1 MLSMALADT
10 DVVVDIALLCYTFI
24 AYQPFRKASQ
34 ISFRLCAVI
43 VASTLQIVLGFS
55 GLWRNVARFL
65 SPLSAVPLVSH
76 VGFGLYELGFPGV
89 AKCIEI
95 GLPELIYYYLYPMC
109 YIKENMSLIGSL
121 FYLQLQLCGYMLT
134 CSLLEGHTIMLHL
147 KHNCFSLMNC
157 SLQSLKSL
165 GFIITM
171 YLSFSGACEQQITE
185 HQSKFKDGEDIP
197 PLVGCY
203 ILVAL
208 SAIGVFVLFVS
219 HVLAL

>member
-76 VGFGLYELGFPGV
+76 VGFGLYELGFPGRLDCQSLYITSICF
-89 AKCIEI
+89 A
-95 GLPELIYYYLYPMC
+95 GSLYPMC

-147 KHNCFSLMNC
+147 KHS
-157 SLQSLKSL
+157 Q
-165 GFIITM
+165 
-171 YLSFSGACEQQITE
+171 
-185 HQSKFKDGEDIP
+185 P
-197 PLVGCY
+197 
-203 ILVAL
+203 VAK
-208 SAIGVFVLFVS
+208 AV
-219 HVLAL
+219 